1 MARIPLLDFS
11 VLHDEVQRVL
21 PTLPEELRSR
31 NLLGTTR
38 LFVGV
43 RVEDEVKVNRK
54 HEVMRGSGDASHI
67 TMLPGSRT
75 IAGTFAPQAMKEVT
89 LVDERF
95 PRIGVPDVLCGEY
108 RAPTIDTSK
117 LSCLLPGT
125 ASMKSELPSK
135 GLKIREPHNWMGVS
149 ISDLGRGYSWSDYIQ
164 LV

>member
-1 MARIPLLDFS
+1 MGVARIPLLDFS

-54 HEVMRGSGDASHI
+54 HEVMRGSGDAS
-67 TMLPGSRT
+67 
-75 IAGTFAPQAMKEVT
+75 AGTFAPQAMKEVT